1 MEKIDVKIC
10 FGTMCYVMGG
20 SHLEMLKEHIPSGW
34 IDKIHISASPCLDL
48 CDKPKN
54 GKAPF
59 VSVNGI
65 IVSEANI
72 EKVIST
78 IKVVIKDGLYQ

>member
-1 MEKIDVKIC
+1 MEKVDVKIC
-10 FGTMCYVMGG
+10 YGTMCYVMGG
-20 SHLEMLKEHIPSGW
+20 SHLEMLKDHIPAEW
-34 IDKIHISASPCLDL
+34 ADRVHISASPCLDL
-48 CDKPKN
+48 CHNTEN

-59 VSVNGI
+59 VSVNGK